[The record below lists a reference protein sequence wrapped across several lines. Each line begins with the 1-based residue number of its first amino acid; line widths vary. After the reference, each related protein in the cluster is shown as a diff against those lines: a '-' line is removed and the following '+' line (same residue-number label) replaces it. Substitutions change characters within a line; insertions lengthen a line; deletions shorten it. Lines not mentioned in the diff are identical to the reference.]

1 MMTAVVFAL
10 AVALGGWLAVR
21 PLLARRTAWPHDP
34 PDVRDDVA
42 RAVSSLRD
50 LEFARAAG
58 TIAPADHARLRAILE
73 RSAFTAPAPART
85 GAAPVRTIAGAALL
99 AALAAILVVANLPRE
114 AGDRAP
120 GALITGS
127 VPQLTP
133 TVASLEAEAGRSPR
147 DIPTLLALAD
157 AYRDEGRIPDAV
169 TTYQRV
175 LTIERDN
182 VPALNG
188 LALILYQAGERP
200 GALIAVDRV
209 LAMRPRDP
217 DALFLK
223 GLALYQAEDWR
234 GAVEVWRVYLESGE
248 FHPAAPMVRP
258 LYAEAVR
265 KSGR

>member
-1 MMTAVVFAL
+1 MTAAVFAI
-10 AVALGGWLAVR
+10 AVAIGGWLAVR

-58 TIAPADHARLRAILE
+58 TIAPADHARLRALLE
-73 RSAFTAPAPART
+73 RAAFTAPAPARS
-85 GAAPVRTIAGAALL
+85 GAAPVRTIAAAALL
-99 AALAAILVVANLPRE
+99 AALAATLVVANLPRE

-127 VPQLTP
+127 VPALTP
-133 TVASLEAEAGRSPR
+133 TIASLEAEAARSPR
-147 DIPTLLALAD
+147 DVPTLLALAD
-157 AYRDEGRIPDAV
+157 AYRDEGRIQDSVA
-169 TTYQRV
+169 TYQRV
-175 LTIERDN
+175 LTIDRDS

-200 GALIAVDRV
+200 GALIAVERV
-209 LAMRPRDP
+209 LAIRPRDP

-223 GLALYQAEDWR
+223 GLALYQTEDWR
-234 GAVEVWRVYLESGE
+234 GAVEVWRVYLEAGE

>member
-1 MMTAVVFAL
+1 MTAVVFL
-10 AVALGGWLAVR
+10 FAVAVGGWLALR
-21 PLLARRTAWPHDP
+21 PLLARRSAWPADP

-58 TIAPADHARLRAILE
+58 TIAPADHTRLRELLE
-73 RSAFTAPAPART
+73 RSAFTARARAT
-85 GAAPVRTIAGAALL
+85 SGPAPVRTIAGAALL
-99 AALAAILVVANLPRE
+99 AAIAAVLVVVNLPRE

-120 GALITGS
+120 GTLITGS

-133 TVASLEAEAGRSPR
+133 TIASLEAEAARSAR

-157 AYRDEGRIPDAV
+157 AYRHEGRIQDSVA
-169 TTYQRV
+169 TYQRV
-175 LTIERDN
+175 LTIDRDS

-209 LAMRPRDP
+209 LALRPRDP

-223 GLALYQAEDWR
+223 GLALYQTEDWR
-234 GAVEVWRVYLESGE
+234 GAVDVWRVYLEAGE

-258 LYAEAVR
+258 LYAEALK